1 MDCKSRTQLSD
12 FQKKK
17 KIPFDSWPI
26 LTRNTECGRW
36 LYHAGGVNV
45 KVGDGAV
52 GREESSTTC

>member
-1 MDCKSRTQLSD
+1 MTFK
-12 FQKKK
+12 KKK